1 MSLHVLLVDDDPVV
15 RDLLRELLHA
25 NGMQVSVLH
34 NGASLLRRLEL
45 ERPSVILLDIMMPER
60 DGLRALQDLRAAG
73 EDIPVI
79 MLSAR
84 GGPLDRALGLELG
97 ADDYLAKP
105 FDTREL
111 LARIHAVL
119 RRRGPVAAS
128 APDARAP
135 YRFGPFELDYSL
147 RTLQREGERLP
158 LRDTEFAMLKAFT
171 QHPMQV
177 LPRVKLHAMLY
188 GDGITFRDRSL
199 DVPVWRLRRLIEV
212 DPSEPRYIQTIRGK
226 GYVFV
231 PGGELSE
238 DATSDAREPSG
249 VIGGVGDIGS
259 DGDDGISL
267 APAAAAGKR
276 AARGWRESAA

>member
-105 FDTREL
+105 FDPREL

-135 YRFGPFELDYSL
+135 YRFGPFELDFTL

-188 GDGITFRDRSL
+188 GDGISFRDRSL
-199 DVPVWRLRRLIEV
+199 DVPVWRLRRLIET

-231 PGGELSE
+231 PGGELSA
-238 DATSDAREPSG
+238 DAASDTREHDA
-249 VIGGVGDIGS
+249 GGA
-259 DGDDGISL
+259 DDGRSL
-267 APAAAAGKR
+267 AVPPVAAVAAVAPAVKR
-276 AARGWRESAA
+276 AVRGWRESMA

>member
-105 FDTREL
+105 FDPREL

-135 YRFGPFELDYSL
+135 YRFGPFELDFTL
-147 RTLQREGERLP
+147 RTLQREGERLS

-188 GDGITFRDRSL
+188 GDGISFRDRSL
-199 DVPVWRLRRLIEV
+199 DVPVWRLRRLIET

-231 PGGELSE
+231 PGGELSA
-238 DATSDAREPSG
+238 DATSDAREHDA
-249 VIGGVGDIGS
+249 GGA
-259 DGDDGISL
+259 DDGRAL
-267 APAAAAGKR
+267 AVPPVAAVAAVAPVVKR
-276 AARGWRESAA
+276 AVRGWRESMA